1 MTSGPLDRLACR
13 FFGGDAGKD
22 RPAAV
27 AAARRV
33 AVVTLLLSIVLRL
46 GFAALNL
53 QFNDE
58 HIEVSQ
64 VMAYEERIPMGRE
77 LWEAFQPKLYHGTV
91 AAGLMLLPERHLPSE
106 IRVANFVSCLAG
118 LVALLALVRFTYGLK
133 VREQLR
139 YQAIV
144 LLALNPAL
152 ILITTQ
158 ATNDAF
164 VICFSILT
172 LLAGQRWFRSYRWQD
187 WAWMMLFAL
196 LAGFSKGN
204 SVVLPC
210 AIGMTTLL
218 LLGFK
223 RSRPRS
229 WKVALAGA
237 ALLVVGFVAVVGLVG
252 PYRWHYEHYGSP
264 FITNLNR
271 QPIPHV
277 WEQTY
282 VLRPGVTSLAHSFLT
297 FRLFDMLREPSVGV
311 SFEEFNPA
319 RTSAPSLLYG
329 EAHSI
334 HYACFLSDIRSDA
347 PFVRMVTR
355 AILLLAL
362 PITLLMFVELTR
374 RSLAVVVA
382 KAEPGDNSLLLTVA
396 CLGFIGFQV
405 VYAIR
410 YRDFSTVK
418 TIFLM
423 PALPGFIAASVHG
436 VERFTDRFG
445 KSSLAG
451 RVVHMCLAWLPM
463 LYLADLFSALAS
475 LTLARLTTS

>member
-1 MTSGPLDRLACR
+1 MTTSPLDRLACR
-13 FFGGDAGKD
+13 FFGGEAGEE
-22 RPAAV
+22 RTAAV

-64 VMAYEERIPMGRE
+64 AMAYEGRIPMGRE

-91 AAGLMLLPERHLPSE
+91 AAGLMLLPERHLPTE
-106 IRVANFVSCLAG
+106 IRIANFVSCLAG
-118 LVALLALVRFTYGLK
+118 LVALLALVRFTYGLR

-164 VICFSILT
+164 VICFSVLA
-172 LLAGQRWFRSYRWQD
+172 LVAGQRWFRNYRWKD
-187 WAWMMLFAL
+187 WGWMMLFAL
-196 LAGFSKGN
+196 MAGFSKGN
-204 SVVLPC
+204 AVVLPC
-210 AIGMTTLL
+210 AIGLTTLL
-218 LLGFK
+218 LLGF
-223 RSRPRS
+223 RRGRPRS
-229 WKVALAGA
+229 WKVAIVGVV
-237 ALLVVGFVAVVGLVG
+237 LLVVGFVAVVGLVG

-271 QPIPHV
+271 QPMPHV
-277 WEQTY
+277 WEKTHA
-282 VLRPGVTSLAHSFLT
+282 LRPGVTSIAHSFLT
-297 FRLFDMLREPSVGV
+297 FRLFDMLREPSVDV
-311 SFEEFNPA
+311 NFEVFNPA

-329 EAHSI
+329 QAHSI
-334 HYACFLSDIRSDA
+334 HYACFLTDIRSDA

-355 AILLLAL
+355 GIFLFAL
-362 PITLLMFVELTR
+362 PLTLLMFVELTR
-374 RSLAVVVA
+374 RSLAAVMA
-382 KAEPGDNSLLLTVA
+382 KAEPGNDSLLLTVT
-396 CLGFIGFQV
+396 CLGFLAFQV

-423 PALPGFIAASVHG
+423 PALPGFIAAFVHG

-445 KSSLAG
+445 ESSFAG
-451 RVVHMCLAWLPM
+451 RVVHTCLAWLPV